1 MVPTQRLLVVDRE
14 RRIVDLI
21 ETHLLREGY
30 TVYKAYS
37 AEEASGIY
45 SMLEITL
52 IIMEECLIKAFK
64 EKSVEI
70 KNYDVLTPI
79 IALKEGDYEEDYQEE
94 DAGEKDGYIIKPFI
108 PRLLVAKVNSI
119 VKNIEDKK
127 QDIQQIL
134 TYNGDELYID
144 FNAKLVKKRG
154 NKVNLTLTEYR
165 ILKLLATNPNKVF
178 SREEILEMVMKHG
191 YDGYDRVIDS
201 HIKNLRSKI
210 EENSRNPK
218 YIVTIHKVGY
228 KFLGA

>member
-14 RRIVDLI
+14 KRIVDLI
-21 ETHLLREGY
+21 ETHLSREGY
-30 TVYKAYS
+30 MVYKAYS

-45 SMLEITL
+45 SMLKLTL
-52 IIMEECLIKAFK
+52 IIMEESLIKSFK
-64 EKSVEI
+64 EKSLVI
-70 KNYDVLTPI
+70 KNYDISAPV
-79 IALKEGDYEEDYQEE
+79 IALKEGNYEEYSQEDSE
-94 DAGEKDGYIIKPFI
+94 DKDGYIIKPFI

-119 VKNIEDKK
+119 IKNIEDKK
-127 QDIQQIL
+127 KDIQQIL

-154 NKVNLTLTEYR
+154 YKVNLTLTEYR

-178 SREEILEMVMKHG
+178 SREEILELVMKDG

-210 EENSRNPK
+210 EENSKNPK
-218 YIVTIHKVGY
+218 YIVTIHKLGY

>member
-14 RRIVDLI
+14 RKIVDLI

-52 IIMEECLIKAFK
+52 IIMEECLIKSFK
-64 EKSVEI
+64 EKLVEI
-70 KNYDVLTPI
+70 NKFDVSAPI
-79 IALKEGDYEEDYQEE
+79 IALKEGDYEEDSQEE
-94 DAGEKDGYIIKPFI
+94 AEGEKDGFIIKPFI

-134 TYNGDELYID
+134 SYNGDELYID

>member
-1 MVPTQRLLVVDRE
+1 MIPTQRLLVVDRE
-14 RRIVDLI
+14 KKIVDLI

-52 IIMEECLIKAFK
+52 IIMEECLIKAFM
-64 EKSVEI
+64 EKSIEI
-70 KNYDVLTPI
+70 NNYDISAPI
-79 IALKEGDYEEDYQEE
+79 IALKEGGYEEDSQGEE
-94 DAGEKDGYIIKPFI
+94 VGEKDGYIIKPFI

-119 VKNIEDKK
+119 IKNIEDKK
-127 QDIQQIL
+127 QNIQQVL

-165 ILKLLATNPNKVF
+165 ILKLLVTNPNKVF
-178 SREEILEMVMKHG
+178 SREEILELVMKHG
-191 YDGYDRVIDS
+191 YEGYDRVIDS

>member
-14 RRIVDLI
+14 RKIVDLI

-52 IIMEECLIKAFK
+52 IIMEDCLVKAFK
-64 EKSVEI
+64 EKSLEI
-70 KNYDVLTPI
+70 RNFDVLSPI
-79 IALKEGDYEEDYQEE
+79 ISLKEGDNEGDSQGEDVGEE
-94 DAGEKDGYIIKPFI
+94 DGYIIKPFI

-144 FNAKLVKKRG
+144 FNAKLVKKSG

-218 YIVTIHKVGY
+218 YIVTIHKIGY